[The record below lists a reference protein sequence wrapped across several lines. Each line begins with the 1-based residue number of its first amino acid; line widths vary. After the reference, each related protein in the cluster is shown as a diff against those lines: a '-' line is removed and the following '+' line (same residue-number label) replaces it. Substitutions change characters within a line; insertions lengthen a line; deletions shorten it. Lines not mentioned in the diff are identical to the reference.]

1 MSSTQVKLASLVA
14 AGMLSLSGCS
24 DAPDDKSTTP
34 TPTTAA
40 PSSSEPAATTETP
53 ADDAETTTAETEL
66 SADEQDE
73 ADIEETLQAYSAALD
88 QAITGQESIE
98 AIYPY
103 SRDTAREQWVTQVM
117 AYEAQGITSS
127 GESELEVLEIS
138 VDGDTA
144 EAQACMDLSD
154 LEAVDTNG
162 DSVIAEGRPDEVL
175 NHFVLERDDS
185 AEVGWYVVEDVNRNE
200 PCDG

>member
-1 MSSTQVKLASLVA
+1 MSSTRVRLGSLIA
-14 AGMLSLSGCS
+14 AGVLSLSGC
-24 DAPDDKSTTP
+24 AEGPDDEDTTP
-34 TPTTAA
+34 ASTTAA
-40 PSSSEPAATTETP
+40 TSTSEPATTTEAP
-53 ADDAETTTAETEL
+53 ADDVETTTAEPELTE
-66 SADEQDE
+66 AEQDE
-73 ADIEETLQAYSAALD
+73 ADIQETLQGYSAALD

-127 GESELEVLEIS
+127 GTTDLEVLEIS

-144 EAQACMDLSD
+144 DAQACVDLSD
-154 LEAVDTNG
+154 LEAVDANG
-162 DSVIAEGRPDEVL
+162 DSFVAEGRPDEVL

-185 AEVGWYVVEDVNRNE
+185 AKVGWYVVEDVNRNE